1 MELSRKPPKPDYDD
15 HWAAVNHITGNL
27 WPKVSKRPDVQA
39 FYEQMRKDGQTHA
52 FAEMCALQQPFGLS
66 GTDGAF
72 LEGNCCGNQFEK
84 NPAIGDAYA
93 AEARK
98 AGISTTGR
106 VYKSGLA
113 RYPGDPRAWI
123 SDLSD
128 VRRICEEDN
137 LGCQGAY
144 NRTPVRGIHDPGP
157 EKPYSV
163 APDLV
168 AQHVAEK
175 ASLLGDKSLAKDP
188 EFKSH
193 VAKELAGN
201 PDHGPSEERLQDLE
215 KKAEAGE

>member
-1 MELSRKPPKPDYDD
+1 MPNPSMLERDS
-15 HWAAVNHITGNL
+15 
-27 WPKVSKRPDVQA
+27 WPKVSQSPDVQA
-39 FYEQMRKDGQTHA
+39 FYERMREGGQTHA

-72 LEGNCCGNQFEK
+72 LEGHCRGSQFER
-84 NPAIGDAYA
+84 NPDIGDAYA
-93 AEARK
+93 AEAKRQGVNIVGK
-98 AGISTTGR
+98 

-137 LGCQGAY
+137 LGCQGSY

-157 EKPYSV
+157 DKPYSV

-168 AQHVAEK
+168 AQHVAER
-175 ASLLGDKSLAKDP
+175 ASLLGDKGLASDP
-188 EFKSH
+188 EFKSR

-201 PDHGPSEERLQDLE
+201 PDHGTSEERLQELE
-215 KKAEAGE
+215 KKAEAV